1 MPTARP
7 SDSVASTPAE
17 PSPAEATAGETPSA
31 EPTSAEPTS
40 PEGGRAPATSPEPS
54 SGSVSAAPV
63 VPRKLTL
70 DRMASAEARHRSAMV
85 RRFGPLYHLSGLGL
99 LMRGLRLEEHSA
111 ENIRRASQAGTVVY
125 MLHTRS
131 MLDWVALNKM
141 LNSRRLP
148 LARYTH
154 GLRTTMFQPGLTAL
168 SIWGASL
175 RRRLEVGPEADP
187 LESGWL
193 ADAMAGGMTT
203 CMFAVRPRLLRT
215 GRETAGPDPVDV
227 LLEAQR
233 RSERSIQVVPVVVIW
248 KRKPQAA
255 RSEVERFVL
264 GSEDEPGPLQKLAT
278 VASRSHDAIVQ
289 AGQPVDMQ
297 ELIDRLHDEP
307 PRRQSRA
314 ARLLLRRYLWRES
327 HTIRGPRIR
336 PYRWV
341 RRTVLSSPEVKEV
354 VRVEAAETGKPP
366 GVVQSQVERM
376 LDKMSARM
384 SFPFVRFADHFCRF
398 LFTRIFNGV
407 DMRPEDAE
415 RVREALRA
423 GTPIIVPCHRSHL
436 DYILISWVFWKND
449 LHIPHVCAGDNLSFW
464 PLGPLLRRVGGFF
477 IKRSFKGE
485 RLFPVVFER
494 YMRQLIR
501 DGFPIEFYLEGGRSR
516 TGKLLP
522 ARHGVLSMVLDAA
535 SNLRRDRDVTFLP
548 MAICYEQIAE
558 EGAYARELSGE
569 EKKTEDFGQVVKA
582 GRVLGQ
588 RYGKVYLRVGEPL
601 SAREVFQQVDAP
613 WGELSRDDR
622 REALQR
628 TGERLMYRIAE
639 KMVVLP
645 TGLLATVL
653 LAQSRPTLRVDEV
666 RPRAARI
673 LGLLERKSAQGCDRD
688 LLSDEVLTSA
698 LQRFISSRYVQRV
711 DDDGVKRLRVVP
723 DGRISI
729 EYYKNSTIHFLA
741 PASLLAACVRAA
753 LRRGDLDVPEILLQ
767 FQTLVFL
774 LRYELPFDPE
784 VSLDELGE
792 TALVDLVEYGA
803 ILRADDGTWSVAS
816 AAWLDELAELTRNF
830 VESYHVVLRAV
841 VALRERDGT
850 RRDFV
855 QQLQSWG
862 RPRLGADELLRPE
875 ALSLVNLRNAW
886 KAYQEEGI
894 AVPRSDGSGIALDD
908 AAVASY
914 RRLLHGFLV

>member
-1 MPTARP
+1 MSKATPIRVSGTESP
-7 SDSVASTPAE
+7 DDSDAVSAD
-17 PSPAEATAGETPSA
+17 AGRS
-31 EPTSAEPTS
+31 
-40 PEGGRAPATSPEPS
+40 
-54 SGSVSAAPV
+54 SAAPV
-63 VPRKLTL
+63 VPRKLSF
-70 DRMASAEARHRSAMV
+70 DRMASVEARYRSGMV
-85 RRFGPLYHLSGLGL
+85 RRFGALYHLSGLGL
-99 LMRGLRLEEHSA
+99 LMRSLRLEEHSA

-131 MLDWVALNKM
+131 LLDWVALNKM

-154 GLRTTMFQPGLTAL
+154 GLRTTMFQSGMAAL
-168 SIWGASL
+168 SIWRSAIQ
-175 RRRLEVGPEADP
+175 RRLKVGVEPDP
-187 LESGWL
+187 LATGWL
-193 ADAMAGGMTT
+193 SDAIAGGMTT
-203 CMFAVRPRLLRT
+203 CLFAVRPRILGT
-215 GRETAGPDPVDV
+215 GRETAGPDPMDA

-233 RSERSIQVVPVVVIW
+233 QSDRDIQVVPVVVIW
-248 KRKPQAA
+248 KRRPRAA

-264 GSEDEPGPLQKLAT
+264 GAEDEPGPLQKLAI
-278 VASRSHDAIVQ
+278 VASRSNEAIVQ
-289 AGQPVDMQ
+289 AGQPVNMR
-297 ELIDRLHDEP
+297 ELLERLEDEP
-307 PRRQSRA
+307 PRRQARA
-314 ARLLLRRYLWRES
+314 ARLLLRRYLWRET

-341 RRTVLSSPEVKEV
+341 RRNVLSSPEVKEV
-354 VRVEAAETGKPP
+354 VRVEAAETGRPP
-366 GVVQSQVERM
+366 SVVLSQVERM

-384 SFPFVRFADHFCRF
+384 SFPFVRFADHFCRL

-415 RVREALRA
+415 RVREALRS

-436 DYILISWVFWKND
+436 DYILISWVFWQND

-548 MAICYEQIAE
+548 MSICYEQIAE
-558 EGAYARELSGE
+558 AGAYARELGGE
-569 EKKTEDFGQVVKA
+569 EKQIEDIGQVVRA
-582 GRVLGQ
+582 GRVLRQ

-601 SAREVFQQVDAP
+601 SAREIFAQQSTD
-613 WGELSRDDR
+613 WSELTREQR
-622 REALQR
+622 REALHQ

-639 KMVVLP
+639 RMIVLP

-653 LAQSRPTLRVDEV
+653 LAQSRPVLRSDEIQ
-666 RPRAARI
+666 PRATRFLA
-673 LGLLERKSAQGCDRD
+673 LLERKGAPTCNRD
-688 LLSDEVLTSA
+688 LLSEAVLVKA
-698 LQRFISSRYVQRV
+698 LARFLRSRTVQRA
-711 DDDGVKRLRVVP
+711 DKDGVRRIRVVP
-723 DGRISI
+723 QGRISL
-729 EYYKNSTIHFLA
+729 EYYKNATIHFLA
-741 PASLLAACVRAA
+741 PASLLAACVRSA
-753 LRRGDLDVPEILLQ
+753 LRQGGFDLAEILSQ
-767 FQTLVFL
+767 FQTLIFI

-784 VSLDELGE
+784 ASMDDLGAA
-792 TALVDLVEYGA
+792 ALEDLVEYGA
-803 ILRADDGTWSVAS
+803 IESASDGTWKVSN

-830 VESYHVVLRAV
+830 VESYHLVLRAV
-841 VALRERDGT
+841 GALRERDAT

-855 QQLQSWG
+855 KQMQAWG

-875 ALSLVNLRNAW
+875 ALSMVNLKNAW
-886 KAYQEEGI
+886 KAFREDGI
-894 AVPRSDGSGIALDD
+894 VVVRTDGTGIELDE

>member
-1 MPTARP
+1 MSTAP
-7 SDSVASTPAE
+7 SSDGSG
-17 PSPAEATAGETPSA
+17 AEAPPS
-31 EPTSAEPTS
+31 TD
-40 PEGGRAPATSPEPS
+40 APGPS
-54 SGSVSAAPV
+54 EAPV
-63 VPRKLTL
+63 IPHKLAF
-70 DRMASAEARHRSAMV
+70 DRMSSVEARHRSSMV
-85 RRFGPLYHLSGLGL
+85 RRFGALYHLSGLGF
-99 LMRGLRLEEHSA
+99 LMRRLRLEEHSA

-131 MLDWVALNKM
+131 LLDWVALNKM

-148 LARYTH
+148 LARFTH
-154 GLRTTMFQPGLTAL
+154 GVRTTLFQPVVQAL
-168 SIWGASL
+168 STWGAAIQ
-175 RRRLEVGPEADP
+175 RRLRNGPEPDP

-193 ADAMAGGMTT
+193 TEALASGMTT
-203 CMFAVRPRLLRT
+203 CMFAVRPHLLRT
-215 GRETAGPDPVDV
+215 GRETAGPDPIDA

-233 RSERSIQVVPVVVIW
+233 RSDRSIQVVPVVVIW
-248 KRKPQAA
+248 KRRPQAA

-264 GSEDEPGPLQKLAT
+264 GAEDEPGPLQKLAM
-278 VASRSHDAIVQ
+278 VASRSGDAIVQ
-289 AGQPVDMQ
+289 AGQPVNMQ
-297 ELIDRLHDEP
+297 ELLDRLQDEP

-336 PYRWV
+336 PYSWV
-341 RRTVLSSPEVKEV
+341 RRNVLSSPEVKEV
-354 VRVEAAETGKPP
+354 VRVEAAETGKSPAA
-366 GVVQSQVERM
+366 VQSQVERM

-436 DYILISWVFWKND
+436 DYILISWVFWQHD

-464 PLGPLLRRVGGFF
+464 PLGAILRRVGGFY

-558 EGAYARELSGE
+558 ASAYARELSGE
-569 EKKTEDFGQVVKA
+569 EKKAEDIGQVVKA
-582 GRVLGQ
+582 GSVLRQ

-601 SAREVFQQVDAP
+601 SAREVFDAQP
-613 WGELSRDDR
+613 DDWKALPKEAR

-639 KMVVLP
+639 KMIVLP

-653 LAQSRPTLRVDEV
+653 LAQSRPMLRSDEV
-666 RPRAARI
+666 RPRGGRF
-673 LGLLERKSAQGCDRD
+673 LELLRRKGAPGCDRD
-688 LLSDEVLTSA
+688 LLADEVLTSA
-698 LQRFISSRYVQRV
+698 LNRFVRSRYVQRV
-711 DDDGVKRLRVVP
+711 EVDGIPRLRVSP
-723 DGRISI
+723 DSRISL
-729 EYYKNSTIHFLA
+729 EYYKNATIHFLA

-753 LRRGDLDVPEILLQ
+753 LRRGTLDRTEIVLQ

-784 VSLDELGE
+784 ASLDDLGE
-792 TALVDLVEYGA
+792 VALEDLLEYGA
-803 ILRADDGTWSVAS
+803 IRRSDDGEWAVAN

-830 VESYHVVLRAV
+830 VESYHLVLRALS
-841 VALRERDGT
+841 ALRERDAT
-850 RRDFV
+850 RKDFV
-855 QQLQSWG
+855 KQIQAWG

-875 ALSLVNLRNAW
+875 ALSIVNLKNAW
-886 KAYQEEGI
+886 KAFREDGI
-894 AVPRSDGSGIALDD
+894 AVPRSDGSGVELDD